1 MAAKDRGMYEVCQI
15 SMESHD
21 CVQISATLLSR
32 AISVRDYLVMDPK
45 LDQIQKLI
53 QIQNLIQSDPK
64 LDPARSKN

>member
-1 MAAKDRGMYEVCQI
+1 MYEVCQI

-45 LDQIQKLI
+45 FDPRS
-53 QIQNLIQSDPK
+53 NFGSDPK
-64 LDPARSKN
+64 MDPVCGL